1 MAMGQAA
8 GLAAAMAAAE
18 NRSPDQLDGVSLRK
32 ALERRGVGLG

>member
-18 NRSPDQLDGVSLRK
+18 NRAPDQLDGKILRT
-32 ALERRGVGLG
+32 ALEQRGVGLA